1 MAAQKRKTLP
11 KDFGEIIR
19 SGDVA
24 AWEAMYEKC
33 EINAYGGVGGG
44 NALTF
49 DEIDEKFIRWAVGR
63 GMDVNGKDRSY
74 GEPPLFY
81 HRYNPDIAAILIE
94 MGAEVDWRG
103 RDGATILS
111 STMQCP
117 SMREQYLRFVKL
129 LIDSGADVHAEND
142 RGWTP
147 LEVVLLHCQ
156 NISIPGVVAVA
167 KLLLA
172 AGAKIKPQMKER
184 VRKIGETFEYIRPDF
199 NTELVEEYS
208 AALDELYGL
217 FGVEPVPRRIVYDG
231 VSPIRVKATRWQD
244 QFEELWNLLVPPSGH
259 APTVQ
264 GEVVRIAGKVT
275 REILDNGACNWSRDY
290 KKLPQA
296 LPGYLA
302 QGNTLEA
309 PLAEEAVRLAKGI
322 GAESDEEE
330 LYRLSELVVAWVLRN
345 PEPIAMPERVDYK
358 R

>member
-33 EINAYGGVGGG
+33 EIEAYYDRVEKY
-44 NALTF
+44 NALSY
-49 DEIDEKFIRWAVGR
+49 EGIDPKFIRWAVAR
-63 GMDVNGKDRSY
+63 GMDPSQEDRWGKFSIEHQCRNL
-74 GEPPLFY
+74 E
-81 HRYNPDIAAILIE
+81 NVAALIE
-94 MGAEVDWRG
+94 A
-103 RDGATILS
+103 
-111 STMQCP
+111 
-117 SMREQYLRFVKL
+117 
-129 LIDSGADVHAEND
+129 GADVNKKNCNGRTVLENILWH
-142 RGWTP
+142 GTSGP
-147 LEVVLLHCQ
+147 IVEIV
-156 NISIPGVVAVA
+156 

-172 AGAKIKPQMKER
+172 AGAKTTQSAMIHCLQTSEDIIDDCGQYHGPEW
-184 VRKIGETFEYIRPDF
+184 VETA
-199 NTELVEEYS
+199 TAELAEMY
-208 AALDELYGL
+208 AL
-217 FGVEPVPRRIVYDG
+217 FGMKPDNERRARRMAEKAERKAQQRKARHDG

-264 GEVVRIAGKVT
+264 GEVIRIAGKVT

-302 QGNTLEA
+302 QGNMLEA
-309 PLAEEAVRLAKGI
+309 PLAEEAVRLSKGI

-330 LYRLSELVVAWVLRN
+330 LYRLSELVVTWVLRN